1 MKRLHKLSV
10 KYRFL
15 MLVLIMCVGITA
27 SAQQAKITGTVK
39 DSGGD
44 PLIGVSVKVDKT
56 NNGTVTDIDGNYAIE
71 ASGSATLVF
80 SYVGYESVS
89 EQVAGRKVVDIVMKE
104 KSNLLNEVVV
114 IGYGTMDKKELTAD
128 CDRWRAGW
136 QSDQYQCQRHCIV

>member
-89 EQVAGRKVVDIVMKE
+89 
-104 KSNLLNEVVV
+104 
-114 IGYGTMDKKELTAD
+114 
-128 CDRWRAGW
+128 
-136 QSDQYQCQRHCIV
+136 